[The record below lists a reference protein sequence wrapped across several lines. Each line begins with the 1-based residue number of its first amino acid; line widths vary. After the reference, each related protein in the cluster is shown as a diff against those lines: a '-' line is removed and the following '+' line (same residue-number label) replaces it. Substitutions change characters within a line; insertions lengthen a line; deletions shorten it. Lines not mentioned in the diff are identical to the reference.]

1 MDVKFDSCK
10 QEWPVRLHHLYLPP
24 SDNMPPLP
32 RRFGY
37 QQLVRYVAN
46 GLTADDQYGA
56 VRQGDLGV
64 VVAPSLLQGQVVV
77 KFERRVVHLA
87 VAVEAIKPVVDGSV
101 DVDDASEMSY
111 APAAPA
117 HPDLYTR
124 PAGVKLFVRRNGHFG
139 GGGPYGGRPIKVRSL
154 DAALAKSSKILSM
167 SKPAKVL
174 YDDSGILID
183 HGSFQDLEPG
193 AIIYASTGGA
203 FKDPLSKPL
212 TFLAHK
218 NGHMNSFVRLQA
230 RTRVEA
236 LEACTHGLDMANP
249 AQRLYLYSSPQTE
262 LVTDEDFRK
271 ACQRRKASN
280 KAVVHLY
287 VTTGGPLMYP
297 GEEHQ
302 TMIPSM
308 NVTAKWTASG
318 VHLGQ
323 ICPSCEAFAPG
334 SADKCLECQ
343 EPQTTIRQ
351 FTTNDPPFPERSDGK
366 TAAMSESAIR
376 ILALQNGNGHDTHA
390 LAWKPSIGSVD
401 PVAAPLLTAA
411 GDGMVT
417 GQQLAVGDRVTVK
430 GFAGQ
435 GTVRFIGAHPNK
447 RRTAKTMTP
456 IYPKVYVPE
465 ALCGVELDAEIGKT
479 TGEIDGVKYFSMSG
493 EGKEGKNFGWLGDPN
508 KVKRVKEFAA
518 ATRWDTIRLK
528 TDLTKL
534 MKLPHE
540 ASKIFAM
547 NEDTVYFE
555 VTDPDD
561 LPQCPEALW
570 CLLGKKIKGPIWV
583 TIGDDGT
590 MGRFD
595 LQGMVDFCKRHIRDI
610 GEKLEMMTMLPRP
623 GGELA
628 CQLLDGEV
636 NEFKAARTFL
646 KKHLKRT
653 HDMIDDIGS
662 NRIAPRNLRSP
673 RHLDRLYP
681 NETGF
686 RMKCRANSSAVGE
699 ITEVRIESVRH
710 TSGSTNTFLA
720 EVLIQLEYRMGL
732 SRPGKRLFFRD
743 RETQRIVE
751 IASLRRLDKDSLEVG
766 IRDQKK
772 QELDANNT
780 LFTVTNGDNFS
791 EYLNHMISLTLG
803 APAAM
808 ASGGLELNDGTV
820 EVAKAAIRKGGKDA
834 REATEVVG
842 SCVEY
847 DAGDGSAV
855 VSLAPGLGSQEANFG
870 QMEEGARHEA
880 GWCNFVIDRA
890 DAQDASGRDVSSFA
904 AFIKSKLVPDLALT
918 EVSSDGAYNVTWSKK
933 EPKNPAQLW
942 CFHRDGTLSSLGSSK
957 ILTFHG
963 EAPEDRL
970 KSIHVEPAQVADE
983 NTAES
988 AATIE
993 DAWGSL
999 STQVRGAHAQK
1010 RQRWGIRQF
1019 AGATVGQWK
1028 LCRNTCVEW
1037 QHMSLVWPGKLPKP
1051 ETETA
1056 VCVGDRVTVA
1066 GKGAGIARFVG
1077 NHAVAGTPRI
1087 GIELDEPRGKHNGTI
1102 KGHTPGAGH
1111 VATLHQYFHC
1121 KDLHGILVDPDV
1133 VTKEEITDTSPL
1145 AFNESLIWPV
1155 RGVLVAAAPW
1165 VNDRARL
1172 TARMPRTTAKVD
1184 PGHFVKI
1191 QLHGQDETRAVLL
1204 RIPNRLTE
1212 HCDFELDLEQTG
1224 RKLADSIRDPVTG
1237 KSINMPINT
1246 KEYIMKRSLMYRA
1259 GKQYGR
1265 PNSSLAS
1272 TAGRETMI
1280 RSMDST
1286 INGTSSLVTPL
1297 EKAGI
1302 AAAHAVS
1309 LPSHIASLLG
1319 ACTEALGLPANM
1331 RAKYLYTRSGRL
1343 LSESRNDGGD
1353 GSTVPINLLK
1363 HHQLIQIVPHGPWK
1377 KLEGKRGLE
1386 LTKQQNHM
1394 LRVMEVESL
1403 VLSSFLESGVSAGA
1417 GDDMLLAAAASR
1429 GICSATL
1436 FGDKEVEQRALKLR
1450 VPSDDGSKLV
1460 FQDGLAVYP
1469 LFKHPSTGRLGKIC
1483 AACYLQ
1489 IMQEEECF
1497 QMYKA
1502 PAAPP
1507 DGETPPTHK
1516 CRVKIDNSATL
1527 HSTDWRAMH
1536 RQGDPADHAMMVT
1549 RPGGHLGTGKI
1560 GTEKVVDPWV
1570 LKIAVELPDED
1581 YQHVTV
1587 EAMTAKMEGKVKGL
1601 PNKTDKFV
1609 CSAFTYIKEQ
1619 AGSLSKGSDDYMI
1632 NDGAVLWPRSAFL
1645 AARLEP
1651 GTGYDQERLEKAKAD
1666 WESARQRLGQL
1677 EDYLFSREERNFY
1690 AKMDNKRV
1698 CGYDSQA
1705 HTRKNAGYLAAGKD
1719 AQMDRMDV
1727 TSPEK
1732 PKFMKTQDWVGT
1744 IEKISK
1750 AGGSIK
1756 LKGAKEPLTM
1766 AKMSLMAKPS
1776 LRFVTIKAWWSGD
1789 NHETVPPCR
1798 AKGRDLDE
1806 LLDSC
1811 AIALRTEAKRPKRLF
1826 KFVRLDV
1833 PLVEITKDNWNTPGI
1848 QLKSND
1854 MIFCTQ
1860 GGRYMNPQEAAAA
1873 LTAKGRFARSQ
1884 TS

>member
-1 MDVKFDSCK
+1 MDVKFDTCK
-10 QEWPVRLHHLYLPP
+10 QARPVRLHHLYLPP

-32 RRFGY
+32 RQFGY
-37 QQLVRYVAN
+37 QQLVRYVAD
-46 GLTADDQYGA
+46 GITADDEYGA
-56 VRQGDLGV
+56 VQQGDLGV
-64 VVAPSLLQGQVVV
+64 VVAPSMLQGQVVV
-77 KFERRVVHLA
+77 KFERRSVHLA
-87 VAVEAIKPVVDGSV
+87 VAMKAVKPVLDGSL

-117 HPDLYTR
+117 HADLYVR
-124 PAGVKLFVRRNGHFG
+124 PAAVKLFVRRNGHFG
-139 GGGPYGGRPIKVRSL
+139 GGGPFGGRPIKARSL

-167 SKPAKVL
+167 STPAKVL
-174 YDDSGILID
+174 YDDSGILLD
-183 HGSFQDLEPG
+183 NRSFQDLEPG

-218 NGHMNSFVRLQA
+218 NGHMDSFVRLQA
-230 RTRVEA
+230 RTLVEA

-249 AQRLYLYSSPQTE
+249 AQRLYLYGSPQTE
-262 LVTDEDFRK
+262 LLTDEDFRK
-271 ACQRRKASN
+271 ACQRRKSST

-297 GEEHQ
+297 GDDQ
-302 TMIPSM
+302 TIVQAI
-308 NVTAKWTASG
+308 NVTTKWTAAG
-318 VHLGQ
+318 VSLGQ
-323 ICPSCEAFAPG
+323 ICRSCEAFAPH

-343 EPQTTIRQ
+343 EPQTTRRQ
-351 FTTNDPPFPERSDGK
+351 FTTNDPPFPKRDDGR
-366 TAAMSESAIR
+366 TAATSESAIR
-376 ILALQNGNGHDTHA
+376 ILALQNGNGHDMHA
-390 LAWKPSIGSVD
+390 LTWKPSIRSVD

-411 GDGMVT
+411 GDGVVT

-435 GTVRFIGAHPNK
+435 GTVRFIGAHPKK

-465 ALCGVELDAEIGKT
+465 ALCGVELDMEIGKN

-493 EGKEGKNFGWLGDPN
+493 EGKEGKNYGWLGEPN
-508 KVKRVKEFAA
+508 KVKRVKKDAA

-547 NEDTVYFE
+547 NEESVYSE
-555 VTDPDD
+555 VTDPDN

-570 CLLGKKIKGPIWV
+570 CLLGKKVKGPVWV

-590 MGRFD
+590 TGRID
-595 LQGMVDFCKRHIRDI
+595 LKGMVDFCIRYIRDI
-610 GEKLEMMTMLPRP
+610 GEKLELLNMPPRS
-623 GGELA
+623 GSGLA
-628 CQLLDGEV
+628 NQLLDGEIH
-636 NEFKAARTFL
+636 ELKAARTFL

-653 HDMIDDIGS
+653 NEMIDDIGS

-673 RHLDRLYP
+673 RHLDRLCP
-681 NETGF
+681 NDTGF
-686 RMKCRANSSAVGE
+686 RMKCRINCKDVGE
-699 ITEVRIESVRH
+699 IVEVRIESVRH
-710 TSGSTNTFLA
+710 IGGSTNTFLA
-720 EVLIQLEYRMGL
+720 EVLIQLEHRMGL

-743 RETQRIVE
+743 RETQRMVE
-751 IASLRRLDKDSLEVG
+751 IISLRRLDKDSLEVG
-766 IRDQKK
+766 TGDQKK
-772 QELDANNT
+772 QELDASNT
-780 LFTVTNGDNFS
+780 LFTVTYGDNFS

-803 APAAM
+803 APTM
-808 ASGGLELNDGTV
+808 AGFELNDGTV
-820 EVAKAAIRKGGKDA
+820 EAAKAAIRKGGKDA

-842 SCVEY
+842 LCVEY
-847 DAGDGSAV
+847 DAADGSPV
-855 VSLAPGLGSQEANFG
+855 VTLAPGLGSQVANFG
-870 QMEEGARHEA
+870 QMEEGIRYEA

-904 AFIKSKLVPDLALT
+904 AFIKSKLLPDLALT
-918 EVSSDGAYNVTWSKK
+918 EVSSDGACNVTWSKK
-933 EPKNPAQLW
+933 TRKNPAQLW
-942 CFHRDGTLSSLGSSK
+942 CFHRDGTLSSLGSNK

-970 KSIHVEPAQVADE
+970 KSLHVEPAQVADE
-983 NTAES
+983 NASEPV
-988 AATIE
+988 ATNE
-993 DAWGSL
+993 DARGSL
-999 STQVRGAHAQK
+999 STQVRGAHIQK

-1019 AGATVGQWK
+1019 AGITVGQWK

-1037 QHMSLVWPGKLPKP
+1037 QHMSLVWPGELPKP
-1051 ETETA
+1051 VTETA
-1056 VCVGDRVTVA
+1056 VSVGDRVTVA

-1077 NHAVAGTPRI
+1077 NHAIAGTPRI

-1111 VATLHQYFHC
+1111 VATLHQYFLC
-1121 KDLHGILVDPDV
+1121 KDLHGILVNPEI
-1133 VTKEEITDTSPL
+1133 VTKDEITDTSPL

-1155 RGVLVAAAPW
+1155 KGVLVAAAPW
-1165 VNDRARL
+1165 TNDRARL
-1172 TARMPRTTAKVD
+1172 KAKMPRTTAKVD

-1191 QLHGQDETRAVLL
+1191 QLHGQDETRSLLL
-1204 RIPNRLTE
+1204 RIPNALTS
-1212 HCDFELDLEQTG
+1212 HCDFELDLEETG
-1224 RKLADSIRDPVTG
+1224 RKLADSIRDPATG

-1265 PNSSLAS
+1265 PNSSLTS

-1309 LPSHIASLLG
+1309 APSHLASLLG
-1319 ACTEALGLPANM
+1319 ACTSALGLPANM
-1331 RAKYLYTRSGRL
+1331 RAKHLYTRSGKL
-1343 LSESRNDGGD
+1343 VSESRNDSGD

-1403 VLSSFLESGVSAGA
+1403 VLSSFLESRVSAGA
-1417 GDDMLLAAAASR
+1417 GDDALLTAAASR

-1436 FGDKEVEQRALKLR
+1436 FGDQQVEQRSLKLT

-1483 AACYLQ
+1483 TACYLQ

-1507 DGETPPTHK
+1507 DGDTPPTHK

-1536 RQGDPADHAMMVT
+1536 RRGDPADHAMLVT
-1549 RPGGHLGTGKI
+1549 RPGGNLGTGKI
-1560 GTEKVVDPWV
+1560 GTEKVVDPWI
-1570 LKIAVELPDED
+1570 LKTAVELPDED

-1587 EAMTAKMEGKVKGL
+1587 EAMTAKIQGKVKDL
-1601 PNKTDKFV
+1601 PSKTDKFV

-1619 AGSLSKGSDDYMI
+1619 AGALSKGSDDYMI
-1632 NDGAVLWPRSAFL
+1632 NDGAALWPRSAFL
-1645 AARLEP
+1645 AVRLEP

-1677 EDYLFSREERNFY
+1677 EEHLFSREERNFY
-1690 AKMDNKRV
+1690 AKMDSKRIA
-1698 CGYDSQA
+1698 GYDSKA
-1705 HTRKNAGYLAAGKD
+1705 HTAKNAGYLAAGRD
-1719 AQMDRMDV
+1719 AQIDRMDV

-1732 PKFMKTQDWVGT
+1732 PKFMETQDWVGT

-1766 AKMSLMAKPS
+1766 AKMSLMSKPS
-1776 LRFVTIKAWWSGD
+1776 LRVVTVKAWWSGD
-1789 NHETVPPCR
+1789 NHETIPPCR

-1811 AIALRTEAKRPKRLF
+1811 ANTLRTEAKRPKRVF
-1826 KFVRLDV
+1826 KFVRLDI
-1833 PLVEITKDNWNTPGI
+1833 PPVEITKDNWNTPGI

-1854 MIFCTQ
+1854 MIFVTQ

-1873 LTAKGRFARSQ
+1873 LTAKGRFARS
-1884 TS
+1884 